1 MRSLLKGLCCSETL
15 PFLITLFVACSQK
28 VYIAGQGREIVAHF
42 IQSVMPQHDTA
53 CTDCQIAL
61 TAVVWGIK
69 GPIASTI
76 TINIFCSSF
85 TVIHFSEYEI
95 VSPYEVNHR
104 GVYISHEVAHHH
116 RRRRRS
122 LTFAARS
129 SNSDGGSET
138 VHFRLSGLGQDFHME
153 LREAS
158 HSLIAPG
165 FTIQVLGK
173 NGTKS
178 RRTYQQDELCFYQ
191 GSLRSRV
198 NSSVALSTCMGMVSL
213 NMHIAVLHKRFE
225 WVCVFNKHSDWFF
238 IWVVLFHHQSL
249 RAKFIKSCFPAKHWA
264 EDEGKVKGDIREG
277 EKLDYTKSRWN
288 HCFSLLDIVIVFS
301 SAHRQS
307 QSRPFTLLLWSLLS
321 RTWVRPLS
329 KH

>member
-1 MRSLLKGLCCSETL
+1 MRSLLKGLCCSKTL
-15 PFLITLFVACSQK
+15 PFLVTLFVACSQK
-28 VYIAGQGREIVAHF
+28 VYIAGQGSEIVAHF
-42 IQSVMPQHDTA
+42 IQCVMPQHDTA

-61 TAVVWGIK
+61 TAVWGIN

-122 LTFAARS
+122 LAFAVRS

-178 RRTYQQDELCFYQ
+178 RRTYQQDDLCFYQ

-225 WVCVFNKHSDWFF
+225 WDGGNGFVFVCSISILIDFAFEHFYFAATASEPNLLNLAF
-238 IWVVLFHHQSL
+238 QPNTEL
-249 RAKFIKSCFPAKHWA
+249 RLKAK
-264 EDEGKVKGDIREG
+264 
-277 EKLDYTKSRWN
+277 
-288 HCFSLLDIVIVFS
+288 
-301 SAHRQS
+301 
-307 QSRPFTLLLWSLLS
+307 
-321 RTWVRPLS
+321 
-329 KH
+329 